1 MGVFARLL
9 RRSKA
14 TEEASTAEA
23 QDGAVT
29 APAESVAEEAAEAKG
44 SAKTSEDQ
52 SEDAGA
58 AEVEPTAAQA
68 ETPAETVESGSG
80 EGVDIPKQ
88 QSAEATADSEAGEG
102 ART

>member
-14 TEEASTAEA
+14 TEETPAEAQTDKATAGTEAEETAGAEAAKGADGATEAAEPTAEA
-23 QDGAVT
+23 
-29 APAESVAEEAAEAKG
+29 EAAE
-44 SAKTSEDQ
+44 T
-52 SEDAGA
+52 
-58 AEVEPTAAQA
+58 T
-68 ETPAETVESGSG
+68 ET

-88 QSAEATADSEAGEG
+88 QSTDKAADNEAGEG